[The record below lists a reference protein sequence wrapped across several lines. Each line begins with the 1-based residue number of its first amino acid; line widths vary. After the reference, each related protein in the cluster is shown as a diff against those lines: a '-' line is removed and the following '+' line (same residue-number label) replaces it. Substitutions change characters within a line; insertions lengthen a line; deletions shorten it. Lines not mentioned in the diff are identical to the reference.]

1 MDSWMTIFGEFLKC
15 GQMHRNASSTEVG
28 HVQLQRFEVPSNIH
42 IGPGRVKAT

>member
-1 MDSWMTIFGEFLKC
+1 MDSWMRIFGEKF